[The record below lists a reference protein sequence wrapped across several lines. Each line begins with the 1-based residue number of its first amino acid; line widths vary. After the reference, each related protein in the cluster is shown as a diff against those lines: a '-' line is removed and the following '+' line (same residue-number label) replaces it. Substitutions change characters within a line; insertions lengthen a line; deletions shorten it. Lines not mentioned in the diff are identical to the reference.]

1 MRGMQVNLTISLKE
15 KNAPAEKSSG
25 ATVSTAE
32 LDEQVPGPAK
42 KEFEKAATLA
52 NSGNEAEAVE
62 HYKRALEIFPGY
74 LKARNDL
81 GVQYMKLKR
90 LAEAQEQ
97 FELAAEL
104 NPKAFNPRLNLG
116 IVLVKQKHYLDAREH
131 LRIADSVDSSSPAVH
146 LYLGIVAVETDELPE
161 SEREL
166 KKALSM
172 GGQEFVITH

>member
-1 MRGMQVNLTISLKE
+1 
-15 KNAPAEKSSG
+15 
-25 ATVSTAE
+25 
-32 LDEQVPGPAK
+32 
-42 KEFEKAATLA
+42 
-52 NSGNEAEAVE
+52 
-62 HYKRALEIFPGY
+62 RALEIFPGY

-146 LYLGIVAVETDELPE
+146 LYRGIVAAETDEPPE
-161 SEREL
+161 GEREL

-172 GGQEFVITH
+172 GGQEFVITHFYLGVLYAKKGERESAIAALKTFLAGSPSDGEASRARQLLNELSKN